1 MQTHGGLAAPKAVYT
16 GCHENYKR
24 REMQNIY
31 YLLEILQNGGG
42 IQGLWCRPDT
52 LELTNSGRSCFDARC
67 KRCDDPFLWTDTD
80 VFHWCT
86 GGALSGMYDHL
97 GCPQTAAEFLSLRA
111 IMLCSTTV
119 MVSRRVEF
127 TIIRLCVSHI
137 GMLMQSF
144 PSPDIEFRFSQPSI
158 RALGDVEVPISVGNN
173 LEITPVSPFAKM
185 STNIHKSVSVASP
198 TRISISFN

>member
-1 MQTHGGLAAPKAVYT
+1 
-16 GCHENYKR
+16 
-24 REMQNIY
+24 
-31 YLLEILQNGGG
+31 
-42 IQGLWCRPDT
+42 
-52 LELTNSGRSCFDARC
+52 
-67 KRCDDPFLWTDTD
+67 
-80 VFHWCT
+80 
-86 GGALSGMYDHL
+86 MYDHL

-173 LEITPVSPFAKM
+173 LTITPVSPLAEM
-185 STNIHKSVSVASP
+185 SASIQSSLLGASP
-198 TRISISFN
+198 TRVSISFSLDDWYLVDRYILCDRTRPGSRALSSEDHKVRFVLAFSPSVLKDRGLRQSCTPD

>member
-1 MQTHGGLAAPKAVYT
+1 MMQTRHPK
-16 GCHENYKR
+16 K
-24 REMQNIY
+24 
-31 YLLEILQNGGG
+31 LQ
-42 IQGLWCRPDT
+42 T
-52 LELTNSGRSCFDARC
+52 LEGPDSMPIAR
-67 KRCDDPFLWTDTD
+67 D
-80 VFHWCT
+80 VMNHSTEQTLMFST

-127 TIIRLCVSHI
+127 TIIRLCVSNF

-144 PSPDIEFRFSQPSI
+144 PSPEIPDCIDFSQPSI

-173 LEITPVSPFAKM
+173 LEITQVSPFANM
-185 STNIHKSVSVASP
+185 SA
-198 TRISISFN
+198 